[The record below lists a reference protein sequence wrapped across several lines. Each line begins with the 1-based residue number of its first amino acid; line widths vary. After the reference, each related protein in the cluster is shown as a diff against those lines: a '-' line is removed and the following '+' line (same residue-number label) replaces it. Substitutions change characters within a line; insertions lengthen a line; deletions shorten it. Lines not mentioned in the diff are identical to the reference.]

1 MPVPPQ
7 NLGVFLQNDLPGAA
21 PLGLSGL
28 FCQLGRLP
36 EHRKNVFTLSRHPL
50 DSRGGIAGRI
60 QQIVCQLI
68 EFGFQQLHENLS
80 IRRP

>member
-1 MPVPPQ
+1 M
-7 NLGVFLQNDLPGAA
+7 FLQNDSPGAG

-60 QQIVCQLI
+60 QQIIGQLL
-68 EFGFQQLHENLS
+68 EFGFKQSHENLS
-80 IRRP
+80 IVRP